1 MREMTE
7 AVRNG
12 DEQARDLIVHFV
24 SAADGED
31 FIQRQI
37 RDAAG
42 LQGFAHI
49 LKTFW
54 HGASHFGQLRR
65 EARDG
70 EFEFINAFAIP
81 VRVGLAVYKE
91 EVGDGFPAE
100 EIPKFLTVN
109 IGLALLR
116 TAVRG
121 DDQDLCVWLAV
132 LDQFD
137 PFLDEALLGTFAR
150 LPDDEIDGGRAEE
163 QLVRGAVDALKV
175 PSKASSRN

>member
-12 DEQARDLIVHFV
+12 DEEAGDLIVHFV
-24 SAADGED
+24 SVADGED

-49 LKTFW
+49 LKTFR
-54 HGASHFGQLRR
+54 HGASHFGQFGG
-65 EARDG
+65 EAGDG
-70 EFEFINAFAIP
+70 EFEFFNAFAIP
-81 VRVGLAVYKE
+81 VRVRLAVHKE

-150 LPDDEIDGGRAEE
+150 LPDHEIDGGRAEE
-163 QLVRGAVDALKV
+163 QLVSGTVDALT
-175 PSKASSRN
+175 ADAN